1 MKGFVRPILYR
12 LAQRLSARAYQSDLF
27 EKSGERRG
35 QEPLQV
41 RPVSGRVVNQESS
54 KATELQFSG
63 VQLMTAKE
71 IQGFIQQPQRWLIV
85 NHWATWCDPC
95 LEELPELRSLQSS
108 LGDDVL
114 LLGVGWDLFEGGSPP
129 QTLEKVAQFMEE
141 HQLDYPCWVVSDEPE
156 VFFST
161 LALDW
166 QKIPQT
172 LVIAPNGQVVKNI
185 NGLIT
190 PVILAELRDALP

>member
-12 LAQRLSARAYQSDLF
+12 FAQRLSARAYKSDLF
-27 EKSGERRG
+27 EKSGERVAHQPLSG
-35 QEPLQV
+35 EPVPEQVASQEN
-41 RPVSGRVVNQESS
+41 SKSS
-54 KATELQFSG
+54 EVLFSG

-71 IQGFIQQPQRWLIV
+71 IKKFIDQPQRWLVV

-95 LEELPELRSLQSS
+95 LEELPELRSLRES
-108 LGDDVL
+108 LSDDVL
-114 LLGVGWDLFEGGSPP
+114 LLGIGWDLFEGGSPP

-156 VFFST
+156 VFFTS

-166 QKIPQT
+166 KKIPQT
-172 LVIAPNGQVVKNI
+172 LVISPDGTVVKNI

-190 PVILAELRDALP
+190 PDILAELRDVIP

>member
-12 LAQRLSARAYQSDLF
+12 LAQRLSARAYESDLF
-27 EKSGERRG
+27 EKSGERVA

-41 RPVSGRVVNQESS
+41 EPVPEQAGSHKGNKPAE
-54 KATELQFSG
+54 ALFSG

-71 IQGFIQQPQRWLIV
+71 IKRLIDQPQRWLIV

-95 LEELPELRSLQSS
+95 LEELPELRSLRESVS
-108 LGDDVL
+108 DDVL
-114 LLGVGWDLFEGGSPP
+114 LLGIGWDLFEGGSPP
-129 QTLEKVAQFMEE
+129 QTLEKVAQFMED
-141 HQLDYPCWVVSDEPE
+141 HQLDYPCWVVSDEPD

-166 QKIPQT
+166 KKIPQT
-172 LVIAPNGQVVKNI
+172 LVIEPNGQVVKNI

-190 PVILAELRDALP
+190 AEILAELRDVIP